1 MNSTAATSAAD
12 EHDNAYDSTDS
23 RKPPRIK
30 WKTDFPVSRT
40 WFDREPDLGEGGTP
54 ARSGERTAKQDLFP
68 ENLGGAAE
76 KTENSSEANLDNDG
90 VKVSEG
96 IESLHVD
103 GSRAAGPSGNRLRRI
118 RPRELE
124 VDEDSRYVSSS
135 GEQKVIA
142 VRVRVGHR
150 TERVQVRDLVRVLET
165 KSETGRTPEIRAVRE
180 FFDWSGL
187 LRNNSVKTL
196 EEDRPAEFIS
206 PCSQREKGLERQG
219 NVGTYL
225 LLSDFLTAQGKAND
239 SMSPIS
245 QKRRMS
251 IAKPL
256 ETAAPNGGLDCLDCG
271 CVQSRRYVS
280 VLIQVHA
287 SESSQ
292 FPRISTPTRFSL

>member
-1 MNSTAATSAAD
+1 M
-12 EHDNAYDSTDS
+12 
-23 RKPPRIK
+23 
-30 WKTDFPVSRT
+30 
-40 WFDREPDLGEGGTP
+40 
-54 ARSGERTAKQDLFP
+54 
-68 ENLGGAAE
+68 
-76 KTENSSEANLDNDG
+76 
-90 VKVSEG
+90 
-96 IESLHVD
+96 
-103 GSRAAGPSGNRLRRI
+103 
-118 RPRELE
+118 
-124 VDEDSRYVSSS
+124 DEDSRYVSSS

-142 VRVRVGHR
+142 VHVRLGHR
-150 TERVQVRDLVRVLET
+150 TERVQVRDFVFVLET
-165 KSETGRTPEIRAVRE
+165 KPVTGRTPETRAVRE

-206 PCSQREKGLERQG
+206 RFSQREKGLERQG

-271 CVQSRRYVS
+271 CVQSRRYVGS
-280 VLIQVHA
+280 
-287 SESSQ
+287 
-292 FPRISTPTRFSL
+292 P